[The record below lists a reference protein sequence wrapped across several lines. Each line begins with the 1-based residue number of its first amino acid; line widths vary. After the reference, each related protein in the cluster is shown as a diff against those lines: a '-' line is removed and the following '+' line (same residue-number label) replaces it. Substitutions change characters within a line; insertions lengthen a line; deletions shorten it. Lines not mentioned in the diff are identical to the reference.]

1 MIEVAKSGVDVGIM
15 TTNEAGQRRFYG
27 EALGL
32 PYLGEAPL
40 PTGKLHVYGCGDSL
54 LKLYV
59 LPGLGAPAA
68 QPFPHA
74 GIAYFTIN
82 VVDVRSA
89 AARLKERGAEVGEV
103 GEFDAG
109 VSLSPPVGRVRAL
122 FAMARDADGNAVE
135 LLQRV

>member
-1 MIEVAKSGVDVGIM
+1 MIEIAKPGVDVGIM
-15 TTNEAGQRRFYG
+15 TEREAEQRRFYG

-40 PTGKLHVYGCGDSL
+40 PNGKLHVYGCGDSL

-59 LPGLGAPAA
+59 VPGLGPASGQA
-68 QPFPHA
+68 LPHA

-82 VVDVRSA
+82 VADVRAA
-89 AARLKERGAEVGEV
+89 AARLKERGVEIGEV

-109 VSLSPPVGRVRAL
+109 VSLDAPVGRVRAL
-122 FAMARDADGNAVE
+122 YAMARDADGNAVE